1 MWMGGS
7 QMRTFVLILLLTV
20 PTMVGYAGEGMW
32 LPDQLPKLG
41 TQLEAAGLDT
51 PPEEFAD
58 LTGHPMG
65 AIVSLGG
72 CSASFV
78 SPNGLVVTNH
88 HCAYGTI
95 QYNSTKDRNLLTDG
109 FLAATP
115 ADELAAAPGSRIYVT
130 LAVEDVTD
138 TIADAVP
145 AGADGTARFSAI
157 EKAEKLLIAQCEES
171 PGHRCKVASFHG
183 GAAFRLYD
191 QLEIRDVRLAY
202 APSSSIG
209 KYGGDIDN
217 WMWPRHTGDF
227 SFYRAWVGPDGQ
239 PADPSP
245 DNVPFQPKHWLR
257 IGTEGVS
264 AEDFVMVVGFPGR
277 TNRYRL
283 ASEVAEAIEWDY
295 PQRVARRQQSLDII
309 AAETAGRPDAAI
321 AYAATESYLNNSLK
335 NAQGMLAGFA
345 HSDSVASKQALEAE
359 FTAWIAADAER
370 ETAWGGALEDVEC
383 ILDEQ
388 RAHPARDLE
397 LSTLKYNQ
405 LISASQTAYR
415 LAREREKPDADRKP
429 GYQER
434 DMNRI
439 RGRMARSARRFDAQV
454 DMALL
459 QNTLE
464 DFVALPESERLL
476 VLDEWFG
483 LGGDVPASE
492 AIASTLHSMYMA
504 SDLTDPAA
512 RMALFD
518 ADRATLETSEDPF
531 VELAVA
537 MYDTNLALEAEEE
550 MLDGQLLEARPRF
563 MEALL
568 AFQTDRAVE
577 IYPDANGTLRVTFGT
592 VHGYVPQDAVIY
604 IPFTTAEGV
613 AAKAT
618 GEDPFDAPIAVL
630 EAVAERDYGPYAS
643 EAVGSLPV
651 NFLSDVDTTGG
662 NSGSAT
668 IDNQGR
674 LVGLLFDGNWESMIA
689 DWDFLPEVTRSIHV
703 DIRYVLWVMDRIDHA
718 WNLLEEMGVEPV
730 FRPMEGGTD

>member
-1 MWMGGS
+1 
-7 QMRTFVLILLLTV
+7 MRALIMVLLVIL
-20 PTMVGYAGEGMW
+20 PTAAGHAGEGMW
-32 LPDQLPKLG
+32 LPDQLPMIGDELA
-41 TQLEAAGLDT
+41 AAGLDT

-95 QYNSTKDRNLLTDG
+95 QYNSTEDRNLLTDG
-109 FLAATP
+109 FLAATR

-130 LAVEDVTD
+130 LAVQDVTQE
-138 TIADAVP
+138 IVSAVP
-145 AGADGTARFSAI
+145 SDADGTARYAAI
-157 EKAEKLLIAQCEES
+157 EDAEKKLIAKCEEI
-171 PGHRCKVASFHG
+171 PGHRCKVSSFHG
-183 GAAFRLYD
+183 GAEFRLYD

-202 APSSSIG
+202 APPSSIG

-257 IGTEGVS
+257 IGTEGVDTG
-264 AEDFVMVVGFPGR
+264 DFVMVVGFPGK

-283 ASEVAEAIEWDY
+283 ASEVADAIEWSY
-295 PQRVARRQQSLDII
+295 PQRVASRQESLDII

-335 NAQGMLAGFA
+335 NGQGMLAGFA
-345 HSDSVASKQALEAE
+345 HSDSVTSKQALEAE
-359 FTAWIAADAER
+359 FAAWIAADAER
-370 ETAWGGALEDVEC
+370 EAAWGGALEGVES

-388 RAHPARDLE
+388 RAHRARDQE
-397 LSTLKYNQ
+397 LSSLKYNQ
-405 LISASQTAYR
+405 LISASWMAYR

-429 GYQER
+429 GYQDR
-434 DMNRI
+434 DTDRI
-439 RGRMARSARRFDAQV
+439 KARIKRSARSFDAQV
-454 DMALL
+454 DMALI
-459 QNTLE
+459 QNTL
-464 DFVALPESERLL
+464 DDYAALPESERLL

-483 LGGDVPASE
+483 LGGDVAASE
-492 AIASTLHSMYMA
+492 AIASTLHRMYMA
-504 SDLTDPAA
+504 TNLTDPEA
-512 RMALFD
+512 RLALLD
-518 ADRATLETSEDPF
+518 ADRVTLEASEDPF

-568 AFQTDRAVE
+568 AFQTDRGIE
-577 IYPDANGTLRVTFGT
+577 IYPDANGTLRVTFGN
-592 VHGYVPQDAVIY
+592 VQGYVPQDAVIY
-604 IPFTTAEGV
+604 LPFTTAEGV

-618 GEDPFDAPIAVL
+618 GKEPFDAPVALL

-668 IDNQGR
+668 IDDQGR